1 MVRLGHFV
9 FRIVKE
15 QCRCVLGLRLQ
26 WGSAP
31 PRARGCNNDLCKC
44 SLHGWCT
51 LLLRGNGCFGSQPSS
66 CSQASIDQLQHVQ
79 FHGKWC
85 WVGGV
90 CLNGQFVHT
99 WYFTFLIPT
108 MEILLLECLTCHL
121 AFLGQ
126 QHRTSLQLV
135 SAALSENTVQCSA
148 LVYIQYINHEFRKY
162 LAFKENCI

>member
-1 MVRLGHFV
+1 MGCKLSALICNCGRKGQVHIQILNVALISISYGLVGAFCILYSEKKLLVATWLEAAVRIL
-9 FRIVKE
+9 
-15 QCRCVLGLRLQ
+15 
-26 WGSAP
+26 S
-31 PRARGCNNDLCKC
+31 PRSPGVMCCNNDLCKC

-51 LLLRGNGCFGSQPSS
+51 LLLKGNGCFGSQTSS
-66 CSQASIDQLQHVQ
+66 CSQTSIDQLQHGQ

-121 AFLGQ
+121 AFW
-126 QHRTSLQLV
+126 V
-135 SAALSENTVQCSA
+135 SNTVPAYS
-148 LVYIQYINHEFRKY
+148 
-162 LAFKENCI
+162 